1 MPWGSTLAA
10 TRSSAAKPFVIDEV
24 RKLQLAE
31 SQYDQALNIVK
42 EGLTIALGDGCFVSD
57 FYTQPEWALLSRAID
72 GKERAQHHIAVR
84 MSYLDILPN
93 LPTGQAAA
101 QDGFATLRPPSMSP

>member
-1 MPWGSTLAA
+1 MIFGQQFTADAMGLHFSGNEIVGGEA
-10 TRSSAAKPFVIDEV
+10 FVIDEV

-57 FYTQPEWALLSRAID
+57 FYTQPEWALLSARD
-72 GKERAQHHIAVR
+72 
-84 MSYLDILPN
+84 
-93 LPTGQAAA
+93 
-101 QDGFATLRPPSMSP
+101 